1 MNLTYILYLILSPL
15 IYLILLFLIPF
26 NSKIR
31 DHWLN
36 QKKTFNEAKK
46 RKYKNPIIIHAAS
59 AGEFEQ
65 VKPLLLDYNKKTPI
79 IQTFFSPT
87 IYNKEKK
94 STLFNVCCYHPF
106 DFPWSAFIFLSSL
119 KPKAYIINRHDI
131 WPHFIV
137 IAKLLKIKIFYI
149 NANLSSNS
157 LRIKY
162 FKQFHT
168 WLFKKIDIIIAPSNQ
183 ISTRF
188 EDVFKISNVKTL
200 QDTRYAQIINRI
212 NNNKKVLPEWLKNE
226 DSIVLGSIDEKD
238 WEILKGSLKNISD
251 KNKIIIVPHEI
262 DINFIEKIESDLM
275 ELKLISK
282 RLNNVNDKKDF
293 QCLIY
298 DKVGDLLDVYKYA
311 KGAYVGCGFSTGVH
325 NVLEPLLQGC
335 FVSYG
340 PIIELL
346 DEAIK
351 LEEYKLGQLIRSKE
365 DFVKFIEKINDEEFL
380 NNNKIKVMEKF
391 ELKPQDFKQM
401 QEIIFNE

>member
-36 QKKTFNEAKK
+36 QKKTFNEVKK

-149 NANLSSNS
+149 NANLSSDS

>member
-149 NANLSSNS
+149 NANLSSDS